1 MLALS
6 VMLGMRK
13 ACCLVAV
20 LVLFLCLGDARAAED
35 TPQQAVERLVNA
47 VRSYKDGKGLSAS
60 DQASNER
67 AAKLANSALAI
78 KEVSRVA
85 LGAQWGKLSAA
96 EQANFVNLV
105 TESFETIAYPKSST
119 FFGDLQVEYKS
130 EKVNGDKATVN
141 TTVRHPKEG
150 LVSIDYKLERD
161 ASGGW
166 VIHDIL
172 LDEVS
177 LATDLRSQIQKVLR
191 EESYARLLERMR
203 EKLKENS

>member
-1 MLALS
+1 M
-6 VMLGMRK
+6 
-13 ACCLVAV
+13 
-20 LVLFLCLGDARAAED
+20 
-35 TPQQAVERLVNA
+35 
-47 VRSYKDGKGLSAS
+47 
-60 DQASNER
+60 
-67 AAKLANSALAI
+67 
-78 KEVSRVA
+78 
-85 LGAQWGKLSAA
+85 
-96 EQANFVNLV
+96 
-105 TESFETIAYPKSST
+105 
-119 FFGDLQVEYKS
+119 EYKS
-130 EKVNGDKATVN
+130 VSVNGDKATVN

-161 ASGGW
+161 ASSGW